1 MNDES
6 VSPAPLEEQYV
17 SGSGDVPTRSIPE
30 DCPYALRRIRVSE
43 LGGQETL
50 RFEAILCYGG
60 VDIAITSNDGTGGA
74 VTSSALT
81 AGGLTTR
88 PYERS
93 SCTPSDG
100 GVRHRYRPSHSSRAT
115 HSLTNSCGKR

>member
-1 MNDES
+1 M
-6 VSPAPLEEQYV
+6 

-60 VDIAITSNDGTGGA
+60 VDIAITSNDGTGGCHF
-74 VTSSALT
+74 V
-81 AGGLTTR
+81 R
-88 PYERS
+88 PYGGADYAALRAFELYAERWG
-93 SCTPSDG
+93 TAQIPPVAFEPGDALIDELLWQALII
-100 GVRHRYRPSHSSRAT
+100 YF
-115 HSLTNSCGKR
+115 